1 MAQLMIEVLREGMRK
16 RKFSIHAFVIM
27 PDHLHVL
34 LTPDHLLSM
43 ERAVQLIKGGFSFRV
58 KKELGLAMEIWQPS
72 FSNHRVRNEGDFSS
86 HSNTSSAIQNAPDWA
101 QITLTCTQ
109 SPGLKPSQSDSL
121 G

>member
-86 HSNTSSAIQNAPDWA
+86 HLQYILGNPERARLGANYPYMHPK
-101 QITLTCTQ
+101 
-109 SPGLKPSQSDSL
+109 PGAKALPV
-121 G
+121 